1 MHDKL
6 NFPIVISKGDVMF
19 RQNSGNGCS
28 STRFR
33 FIRYVNYLFVLVYI
47 SSAWTKSPR
56 FLKKC
61 NFKHEIKKS
70 WLTLLLQLN

>member
-28 STRFR
+28 STPS
-33 FIRYVNYLFVLVYI
+33 VLSDMSII
-47 SSAWTKSPR
+47 SLYWCI
-56 FLKKC
+56 F
-61 NFKHEIKKS
+61 H
-70 WLTLLLQLN
+70 LLGQNHQDF